1 MGFFTLE
8 ITAKLPITLTCGT
21 KPYFVF
27 RTLVT
32 FFLYYDNLQV
42 NIHVEK
48 ETKRAST
55 PELKVVVADSAH
67 VVIKGILI
75 DCFVLEFDK
84 R

>member
-42 NIHVEK
+42 NIHVEN